1 MKTSNQSGQAFEPFN
16 LLIGAIFALTVLV
29 IIISAVNYFDNE
41 RIKISQ
47 QRFYDGLANAVK
59 SPNKETLV
67 IREIQLPTDA
77 SFSAKSLGNSIGL
90 DEKCVSIEASPSFE
104 ITGSTIKAKNNI
116 RTDIYIRCFTGGTCE
131 IDCEISFGKD
141 FEN

>member
-1 MKTSNQSGQAFEPFN
+1 MKASNQSGQAFEPFN

-59 SPNKETLV
+59 SPNKETIV
-67 IREIQLPTDA
+67 ISEVQFQNDA

-90 DEKCVSIEASPSFE
+90 DESCVAIEAGPGFE
-104 ITGSTIKAKNNI
+104 ITDSTVKAKSSI
-116 RTDIYIRCFTGGTCE
+116 RTNIYVRCFTGEKCE
-131 IDCEISFGKD
+131 INCEISFGKE